1 MASTLGYKHENADLW
16 TGCFDDF
23 DELRTGDKYIV
34 CAEDN
39 AYMVEDG
46 NKTRYNLANDIY

>member
-23 DELRTGDKYIV
+23 DELRTDDRYIV
-34 CAEDN
+34 CTKDN
-39 AYMVEDG
+39 AEKVLNY
-46 NKTRYNLANDIY
+46 NTRYDLANDIY